1 MDVSEPLSYSRVVTR
16 MADREARDLARRERK
31 AAAGPN
37 KKSARQNK
45 DSENKENEVKPCK
58 QSDDHLPSKTEKGN
72 IVQKIASQSSEA
84 KQEEENPHDFDHPI
98 YKEIS
103 MKNGLINRSDTS
115 SLKNMCKEA
124 SIDHSGKAT
133 LLKQRLKQFHKSRL
147 LREAGLVKEQPF
159 RGFDYYLVVDF
170 EATCEERNPADF
182 PHEIIEFPG
191 VLVDG
196 RTGRQVDT
204 WREYVRPV
212 LHPALSDFCTS
223 LTGISQDTVD
233 GADTFLTVLH
243 R

>member
-16 MADREARDLARRERK
+16 MADREAKDLARRERK
-31 AAAGPN
+31 AAAAPT

-45 DSENKENEVKPCK
+45 ESENKENEVKPWK

-72 IVQKIASQSSEA
+72 IVQKLVSQSSEA
-84 KQEEENPHDFDHPI
+84 EQQEEENTHDFDHPI

-170 EATCEERNPADF
+170 EATCEERNPADY

-196 RTGRQVDT
+196 RTGRQVSGAGGGGG
-204 WREYVRPV
+204 VV
-212 LHPALSDFCTS
+212 
-223 LTGISQDTVD
+223 TVPP
-233 GADTFLTVLH
+233 
-243 R
+243 